1 MLETLR
7 CPSCSTHYGL
17 RPHRVRI
24 GIRRARCFRCGGIFG
39 IETEVSR
46 LLGPLPPSVP
56 EFLEEVPADRHL
68 EPGPDTLVA
77 PLPEAAPEP
86 VFAAPE
92 PDVLVLE
99 PEAADIVALEPEG
112 LDAVGLEPEAMAAG
126 DLEDLI
132 LMDAN
137 VPTAE
142 EAPLPVNPAPS
153 ELEESL
159 VLGDFGDEDIMEK
172 TLVVEPMAPPP
183 PSSSLP
189 ANDALEAPSG
199 SYRSAK
205 DAISRLLGDLPAPG
219 PANTER
225 RTLARTSSG
234 MDVEATLDALE
245 TTLGG
250 VPEAPAEPS
259 LESTRPMN
267 PASLLNAAPLSP
279 AGPPPG
285 VPSELEGGSTV
296 RISQQDLLAAL
307 TRPEGMDSPA
317 GPRPVAPPPAPLPEP
332 MSPEVPAA
340 APVAN
345 DPGLLKLQV
354 GGETYQNLNVEQ
366 ITVWIEQGRVL
377 ENNLVARQF
386 SDNWIEAAKVP
397 TLRPIFERVRRNR
410 NAPADLIPPPSPELP
425 QKRSLFGGLFGRN

>member
-39 IETEVSR
+39 IEAEVAR
-46 LLGPLPPSVP
+46 LLGPQAPPAPESMEALPSD
-56 EFLEEVPADRHL
+56 LHL
-68 EPGPDTLVA
+68 EPELDALATPQ
-77 PLPEAAPEP
+77 PEFSPEP
-86 VFAAPE
+86 VPAPSTE
-92 PDVLVLE
+92 PEEIPLELE
-99 PEAADIVALEPEG
+99 PSEARIT
-112 LDAVGLEPEAMAAG
+112 EPEAMAAG
-126 DLEDLI
+126 DLEDLV
-132 LMDAN
+132 LVDAN
-137 VPTAE
+137 PPAIE
-142 EAPLPVNPAPS
+142 EPSLPVNPAPA
-153 ELEESL
+153 ELEEGL

-183 PSSSLP
+183 PSTSLP
-189 ANDALEAPSG
+189 ADDALEAPSG

-205 DAISRLLGDLPAPG
+205 DAISRLLGDLPAPA
-219 PANTER
+219 PAASER

-245 TTLGG
+245 STLGG
-250 VPEAPAEPS
+250 VPESPAEPS

-267 PASLLNAAPLSP
+267 PASLLNAPQSP

-285 VPSELEGGSTV
+285 MPNLEGGSTV
-296 RISQQDLLAAL
+296 RISQQDLLAAM
-307 TRPEGMDSPA
+307 TRPEGLDSPA
-317 GPRPVAPPPAPLPEP
+317 SPRPVAPAPAPVPIPEP
-332 MSPEVPAA
+332 
-340 APVAN
+340 APVETPAVGAN

-354 GGETYQNLNVEQ
+354 GGETYQNLTVEQ

-386 SDNWIEAAKVP
+386 SDNWIEASKVP

>member
-1 MLETLR
+1 VLETLR

-39 IETEVSR
+39 IETEVAR
-46 LLGPLPPSVP
+46 LLGSQAPPAP
-56 EFLEEVPADRHL
+56 EFLEALPADLHL
-68 EPGPDTLVA
+68 ESELDALDA
-77 PLPEAAPEP
+77 PLPEVAPEP
-86 VFAAPE
+86 IFAAPE
-92 PDVLVLE
+92 AAVLSLE
-99 PEAADIVALEPEG
+99 PELAEG
-112 LDAVGLEPEAMAAG
+112 LAAEPEAMAAG
-126 DLEDLI
+126 DLEDLV
-132 LMDAN
+132 LVEAN
-137 VPTAE
+137 PPTAE
-142 EAPLPVNPAPS
+142 ELPLPVNPAPTDM
-153 ELEESL
+153 EEGL

-183 PSSSLP
+183 PTASLP
-189 ANDALEAPSG
+189 ANEAPEPPSG

-205 DAISRLLGDLPAPG
+205 DAISRLLGDLPAAG
-219 PANTER
+219 PAASER

-245 TTLGG
+245 STLGG
-250 VPEAPAEPS
+250 VPESPAEPS

-267 PASLLNAAPLSP
+267 PASLLNAPQSP

-285 VPSELEGGSTV
+285 LPADLEGGSTV

-307 TRPEGMDSPA
+307 TRPEGLDSPA
-317 GPRPVAPPPAPLPEP
+317 GPRPVTPIPAPVPLPEP
-332 MSPEVPAA
+332 VPVETSTAA
-340 APVAN
+340 SN

-386 SDNWIEAAKVP
+386 SDNWIEASKVP
-397 TLRPIFERVRRNR
+397 TLRPIFERVRRSR